1 LLVINGLIAS
11 GQLRLEW
18 SYSENIHQ
26 RSTIEN
32 LGQSFVEAL
41 RSLITHCQSPEA
53 GGYTPSDFPQMQFSP
68 KELDELLAEL

>member
-1 LLVINGLIAS
+1 LLVINGLIVS
-11 GQLRLEW
+11 GQLRLIW
-18 SYSENIHQ
+18 SYSENIHR
-26 RSTIEN
+26 RSTIES
-32 LGQSFVEAL
+32 LAERFVQAL